1 MVEKN
6 EYGKGGHL
14 NQERERER
22 ERNAYKQ
29 KVVVVVVDGR
39 RNYFEELVE

>member
-14 NQERERER
+14 NQEREHER
-22 ERNAYKQ
+22 EGNAYKQ

>member
-22 ERNAYKQ
+22 EGNAYKQ
-29 KVVVVVVDGR
+29 KVVVDGR